1 MQEPIKKT
9 SPEKQEIIDN
19 LHQETAKIA
28 WAELQRFF
36 AGGRVIQVS
45 KEMDILKVAAAMV
58 EDKATEIQQWMN
70 DDMISSPSDEQAAQW
85 YKNEV
90 VLWALVSL
98 MKILMD

>member
-1 MQEPIKKT
+1 MQDTIKKV

-36 AGGRVIQVS
+36 AG
-45 KEMDILKVAAAMV
+45 
-58 EDKATEIQQWMN
+58 QQWMN

-90 VLWALVSL
+90 VLWALVL
-98 MKILMD
+98 NPWVLVQEI